1 MEAMCVYHVGYNAY
15 NSEQHVKSLMQDPKM
30 LLIDTR
36 LKPWSYKPQWSR
48 DDKHVGACTV
58 PGLRSQWGERYR
70 FAGHYLGNLNY
81 KGGPI
86 QIAHLETG
94 LRGLTMYLRE
104 GHPLILLC
112 QCAHDG
118 CHRYVIM
125 AALKRAMPEVQ
136 IYAADGSPEREI
148 A

>member
-1 MEAMCVYHVGYNAY
+1 MEARVYHLGYSEFNA
-15 NSEQHVKSLMQDPKM
+15 EQHVKNLMSDPRM
-30 LLIDTR
+30 LIIDTR
-36 LKPWSYKPQWSR
+36 HKPWSWRSAWCK
-48 DDKHVGACTV
+48 DDQVKAGLRI
-58 PGLRSQWGERYR
+58 PGLQSQWGKRYR
-70 FAGHYLGNLNY
+70 YAGKVLGNENY

-86 QIAHLETG
+86 KISDLETG

-112 QCAHDG
+112 QCAHEG

>member
-1 MEAMCVYHVGYNAY
+1 MEARVYHVGYNSY
-15 NSEQHVKSLMQDPKM
+15 NSEQHVQSLMSDPKM

-36 LKPWSYKPQWSR
+36 YKPWSYKPQWSR
-48 DDKHVGACTV
+48 DDKHVGSCTV

-70 FAGHYLGNLNY
+70 FAGKVLGNENY
-81 KGGPI
+81 KDGPI
-86 QIAHLETG
+86 KIAHLETG
-94 LRGLTMYLRE
+94 LRGLMMYLRE